1 MARQYALFENLKSMV
16 GTALIGLGL
25 FVVYG
30 NLTDAA
36 ARLSRFA
43 GISAEANQ
51 TLGELTAVGLAAS
64 QAFQSYLFDRAG
76 FLRGLCK
83 ILISFWP
90 LLLVIAGAVLTG
102 MASGTTPRNVQNKI
116 IGDVDRAGDRST
128 PQ

>member
-1 MARQYALFENLKSMV
+1 MARQYALFENLKSIV
-16 GTALIGLGL
+16 GTVLIGLGL

-30 NLTDAA
+30 NLMDAA

-43 GISAEANQ
+43 GVSADADQ

-102 MASGTTPRNVQNKI
+102 ATSRTESRNFKEKLRNLSI
-116 IGDVDRAGDRST
+116 
-128 PQ
+128 